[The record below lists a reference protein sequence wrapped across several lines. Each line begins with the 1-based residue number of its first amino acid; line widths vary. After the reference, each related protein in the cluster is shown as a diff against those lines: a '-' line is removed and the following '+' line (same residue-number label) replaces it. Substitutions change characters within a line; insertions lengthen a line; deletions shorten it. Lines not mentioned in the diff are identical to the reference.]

1 MTSKFT
7 GLAPSPARE
16 RRRGMRVRAGAVD
29 GAHPLPR
36 AGEGA
41 IRTIVAA
48 ALAALSFSTHA
59 AEFDCLIE
67 ARRTVAIS
75 GPIEALVSQVRVDRG
90 DTVKRGDVLVDFEAG
105 VERAT
110 AELARSRAEMLGAI
124 EARVARSDYAVVK
137 HTRRSELSKQNFVS
151 RQDVDEAEAERRL
164 AEAELKEARDNKRLA
179 ELEHRRAVEQL
190 RLRSLV
196 SPVSG
201 VVVER
206 LIHPGEVSELGKKP
220 ILRIAEVSTLH
231 VEVILPLE
239 AYRQIAKGDVGT
251 VRPEAPV
258 GGSHEARVTVV
269 DRVLD
274 AASGT
279 FGVRLELPNA
289 TGAIPAGVR
298 CRIELAKVNAKPS
311 GRVPKPSAGGI
322 SPAAV
327 MIPPLGSR

>member
-1 MTSKFT
+1 MSTQSTFLRHAPRLSIAAAAVAAL
-7 GLAPSPARE
+7 GLAP
-16 RRRGMRVRAGAVD
+16 
-29 GAHPLPR
+29 
-36 AGEGA
+36 
-41 IRTIVAA
+41 
-48 ALAALSFSTHA
+48 LATAS
-59 AEFDCLIE
+59 EFDCLLE

-75 GPIEALVSQVRVDRG
+75 GSIEALVSAVRVDRG

-110 AELARSRAEMLGAI
+110 ADLARSRAEMLSAI
-124 EARVARSDYAVVK
+124 EARAARSEFAVIK

-179 ELEHRRAVEQL
+179 ELEYRRATEQL

-201 VVVER
+201 VVIER
-206 LIHPGEVSELGKKP
+206 LIHPGEISELGKKP
-220 ILRIAEVSTLH
+220 ILRIAEVSTLY

-239 AYRQIAKGDVGT
+239 AWRQVAKGDVGI

-258 GGSHEARVTVV
+258 GGSHEARVIVV

-274 AASGT
+274 AGSGT

-289 TGAIPAGVR
+289 NGAIPAGVR
-298 CRIELAKVNAKPS
+298 CRVELAKVNAKPS
-311 GRVPKPSAGGI
+311 GRVPKPSSGSI
-322 SPAAV
+322 SPAA
-327 MIPPLGSR
+327 MMMTPPAGR